1 MSIVRTRQD
10 IGLRVLAGAPI
21 STMTVGAA
29 SLPSG
34 DAALRL
40 VRGQPEAIVPVIS
53 TVLVR
58 GALIAGGLAVVGFRG
73 MQLLTGSAAAV
84 LAVEAGVLVWAW
96 SHRKDRS

>member
-1 MSIVRTRQD
+1 MKLIRTRSD
-10 IGLRVLAGAPI
+10 IGLRVLAGAPVHDI
-21 STMTVGAA
+21 SVGA

-58 GALIAGGLAVVGFRG
+58 GALIAGGLAIVGFRG
-73 MQLLTGSAAAV
+73 MQLLSGATAAV
-84 LAVEAGVLVWAW
+84 LAVEAGVLAWAW
-96 SHRKDRS
+96 SHRKDRA

>member
-10 IGLRVLAGAPI
+10 IGLRVLAGAPVHDI
-21 STMTVGAA
+21 SVGAA

-58 GALIAGGLAVVGFRG
+58 GALIAGGLAIVGFRG
-73 MQLLTGSAAAV
+73 MQLLSGATAAV

-96 SHRKDRS
+96 SHRKDRA